1 MLDRIIIVVILAAF
15 VGFTGIIV
23 GYVREPDLTVVVAM
37 MVAFALHDF
46 WISALRPGAKSS
58 GTSTDI
64 EERPTA
70 VSGKP
75 LAGPKEDY
83 TPQH

>member
-1 MLDRIIIVVILAAF
+1 MLDRIIIAVMLLAF
-15 VGFTGIIV
+15 VCFAGIIV
-23 GYVREPDLTVVVAM
+23 VYVREPDLTVVVAM

-46 WISALRPGAKSS
+46 WISALRPGATVP
-58 GTSTDI
+58 GVRDDI
-64 EERPTA
+64 EERPSP

-75 LAGPKEDY
+75 LAGPKDDY

>member
-1 MLDRIIIVVILAAF
+1 MLDRIIIVAALLAFTAF
-15 VGFTGIIV
+15 AGIV
-23 GYVREPDLTVVVAM
+23 VSYVREPDLTVVIVM

-46 WISALRPGAKSS
+46 WISALRPGARQPGSR
-58 GTSTDI
+58 TDI
-64 EERPTA
+64 EERPSP

-83 TPQH
+83 TP

>member
-1 MLDRIIIVVILAAF
+1 MLDRIIIAIALLALI
-15 VGFTGIIV
+15 GFTGIMV
-23 GYVREPDLTVVVAM
+23 GYVREPDLTVVIVM

-46 WISALRPGAKSS
+46 WISALRPGVQPP
-58 GTSTDI
+58 GTRTDI
-64 EERPTA
+64 EERPNP

-83 TPQH
+83 TP

>member
-1 MLDRIIIVVILAAF
+1 MLDRIIIVLAFLAF
-15 VGFTGIIV
+15 ACFTGLV
-23 GYVREPDLTVVVAM
+23 VVYVREPDLTVVVVM

-46 WISALRPGAKSS
+46 WTSALRPGAKPP
-58 GTSTDI
+58 GARDDL
-64 EERPTA
+64 EERPSA